1 MNKKQIQK
9 LIDQGFNRLYPLTY
23 TSFTDYRDQMFDYEY
38 KAQKQFRTNNPFP
51 PTRYQQNSKT
61 VARYFVIK
69 AIREAIYN
77 PQNFRPRDIL
87 HCKQSYIIAH
97 ALADDDRF
105 DLAEMFIGFDW
116 FKFDQIEFGDA
127 DLHFKSTEEAA

>member
-1 MNKKQIQK
+1 MNKKQIK
-9 LIDQGFNRLYPLTY
+9 EIIEYGFGRLYPLTMKGW
-23 TSFTDYRDQMFDYEY
+23 TDHREEMYQYEY
-38 KAQKQFRTNNPFP
+38 KLQKHFRSTNPLP
-51 PTRYQQNSKT
+51 PAKYQQNNAT
-61 VARYFVIK
+61 VAKYFVVK
-69 AIREAIYN
+69 AIRSALFD

-87 HCKQSYIIAH
+87 HCKQSYLVAH

-105 DLAEMFIGFDW
+105 DLKTMFTGFDW